1 MNLEKLLNY
10 KEYFKNYSEQAKPAR
25 VHQEKTEEGH
35 LTMPFFV
42 KEEEMNNFI
51 QDFYDSN
58 LLDKDYRSH
67 LEEKNIQVKAIK
79 DFEPYSKEDL
89 CAILTYIV
97 RADRFSEGFFIRKA
111 KDGSIYQILK
121 HIEKKGD

>member
-1 MNLEKLLNY
+1 MNLLELSTY
-10 KEYFKNYSEQAKPAR
+10 IEYFKNYSEQTNQVH

-42 KEEEMNNFI
+42 KEKEMTNFI
-51 QDFYDSN
+51 KDFYQSD

-67 LEEKNIQVKAIK
+67 LEEKNIHVKAIR
-79 DFEPYSKEDL
+79 DFEPYSKEEL

-97 RADRFSEGFFIRKA
+97 RADHFNEGFFIGKA
-111 KDGSIYQILK
+111 KDGSIYQILNHLESK
-121 HIEKKGD
+121 